1 MAITVI
7 IGDSDAQ
14 PLAWLTQA
22 YLLRD
27 FGECSVLIIVEH
39 ERGNGLEEIGMTI
52 CPVAFLVLPAPDI
65 LEIPIRIAEDNQIQE
80 SVPVQI
86 HPCRA
91 GRPAASSHTRLLGY
105 IGECAIAVIVV
116 ELVSAVRGHVKIF
129 EAVIVVVA
137 NG

>member
-39 ERGNGLEEIGMTI
+39 ERGNGLEVIGMAI
-52 CPVAFLVLPAPDI
+52 CPVAFLVLAAPDI
-65 LEIPIRIAEDNQIQE
+65 IKIPIQIAQDNQIKE

-86 HPCRA
+86 HPCGA
-91 GRPAASSHTRLLGY
+91 GRPAASPHARLLRNVS
-105 IGECAIAVIVV
+105 ECAIAVVVV
-116 ELVSAVRGHVKIF
+116 ELIAPVCGYV
-129 EAVIVVVA
+129 
-137 NG
+137 